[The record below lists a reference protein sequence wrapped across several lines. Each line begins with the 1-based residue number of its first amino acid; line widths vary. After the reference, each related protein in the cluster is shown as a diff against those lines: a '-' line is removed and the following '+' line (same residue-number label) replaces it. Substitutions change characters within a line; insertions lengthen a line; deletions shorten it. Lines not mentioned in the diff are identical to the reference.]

1 MTRWCY
7 ALALLVLSACDEPAP
22 HTSTSTLPPPPLVSG
37 KTLSSAAVDEELS
50 TKPLEILKFR
60 FTSAV
65 KNRDPVDK
73 LDHAKPGER
82 VYAHFAVRNRTGK
95 KRQMTVV
102 FAVDGKEKTKVDLDI
117 DESWEWRTWAY
128 NTVAPNEKG
137 TLTLSVTDD
146 EGHPLLDEKLPIR

>member
-1 MTRWCY
+1 MKRHAFAFGLIT
-7 ALALLVLSACDEPAP
+7 LGACEEPAP
-22 HTSTSTLPPPPLVSG
+22 HTMISSLPPPALVSG
-37 KTLSSAAVDEELS
+37 APRSSAAVDDELS

-60 FTSAV
+60 FTSGI

-82 VYAHFAVRNRTGK
+82 VYAHFAVRNRTGR
-95 KRQMTVV
+95 KRQITVV
-102 FAVDGKEKTKVDLDI
+102 FAIDGKEKTKVDLTI

-128 NTVAPNEKG
+128 NTVAATEKG
-137 TLTLSVTDD
+137 TLTLAVTDD